1 MTKKRKIQPRRTR
14 TSTQHYPIFPFGE
27 REPRADLF
35 AGHLFIALP
44 IRLARN
50 PNMKFNALA
59 FLAVATAPAA
69 AFQPATPLPAVATS
83 GSTSLNMV
91 LEKPKTLSKLE
102 ILKTQSEHLENPL
115 REVCGMSRIDL
126 TVCMLFA
133 EFGAYGFGGNGS
145 ALAYVRPTKCRW
157 KAKFWKINTSDVFIT
172 ILRADMREYR
182 CSKLTLELPDNP
194 GTLCASF
201 HERTRACAKPD
212 ARRSQPIQP
221 MSIASK

>member
-1 MTKKRKIQPRRTR
+1 
-14 TSTQHYPIFPFGE
+14 
-27 REPRADLF
+27 
-35 AGHLFIALP
+35 
-44 IRLARN
+44 
-50 PNMKFNALA
+50 MKFNALA

-115 REVCGMSRIDL
+115 REVCEMSRIDL

-145 ALAYVRPTKCRW
+145 ALAYVRPTKCRR
-157 KAKFWKINTSDVFIT
+157 KAKFWKKHTSDVFMT
-172 ILRADMREYR
+172 
-182 CSKLTLELPDNP
+182 
-194 GTLCASF
+194 F
-201 HERTRACAKPD
+201 
-212 ARRSQPIQP
+212 
-221 MSIASK
+221 